1 MRTSPGRQLIGV
13 ACVLM
18 STASTAYAQ
27 RTQLD
32 SMVRDTTLENG
43 LQVIVVRNA
52 TIPFVTLEMVFKAG
66 AFVQQ
71 VPEYAGL
78 PHLIEHMLF
87 RSDGEGAFAQEADEI
102 DAQWNGTTGTE
113 SVRYFLTFP
122 AKHFAK
128 GVELLNKLVRKP
140 DFTELGIER
149 ERRVVQGELERR
161 ASDPDL
167 LLMTEADI
175 LLWGDQGFITKNP
188 GGNILALNAA
198 TPARLDELY
207 RKFYVPNNAA
217 LVIAGDVSASTA
229 FAVAAKAFKGW
240 KRGDDPLASL
250 KPSQIAPLTGM
261 KKKIVSAEVKDVT
274 FLVRWQGPSV
284 RQNVASTYAADVFA
298 GLVNQRISST
308 QRRLVDGGLLDDVS
322 FSYETRNNVGPI
334 QLIARTSAE
343 RAAAAASALGEELLE
358 FTKPDYFDADDLG
371 LAKKWQRVSA
381 HYRLERSASASSS
394 IAEFWSSA
402 GLGYFMDYSDRLDAQ
417 SAADVRR
424 FTTEYLSGKPMAI
437 IVRVSPEAWTKIG
450 VPLQRSIA
458 TWRIP

>member
-1 MRTSPGRQLIGV
+1 M
-13 ACVLM
+13 
-18 STASTAYAQ
+18 
-27 RTQLD
+27 
-32 SMVRDTTLENG
+32 
-43 LQVIVVRNA
+43 
-52 TIPFVTLEMVFKAG
+52 
-66 AFVQQ
+66 
-71 VPEYAGL
+71 
-78 PHLIEHMLF
+78 
-87 RSDGEGAFAQEADEI
+87 
-102 DAQWNGTTGTE
+102 
-113 SVRYFLTFP
+113 
-122 AKHFAK
+122 
-128 GVELLNKLVRKP
+128 
-140 DFTELGIER
+140 
-149 ERRVVQGELERR
+149 
-161 ASDPDL
+161 
-167 LLMTEADI
+167 
-175 LLWGDQGFITKNP
+175 
-188 GGNILALNAA
+188 
-198 TPARLDELY
+198 
-207 RKFYVPNNAA
+207 PNSAA

-261 KKKIVSAEVKDVT
+261 KQKIVSAEVKDVT

-298 GLVNQRISST
+298 GLVNQRISGT